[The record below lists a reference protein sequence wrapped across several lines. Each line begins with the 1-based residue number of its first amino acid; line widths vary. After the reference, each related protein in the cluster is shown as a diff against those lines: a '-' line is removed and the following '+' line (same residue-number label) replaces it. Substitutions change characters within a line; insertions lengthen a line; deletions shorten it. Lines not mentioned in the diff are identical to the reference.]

1 MRAYFKILICI
12 PILTA
17 MVSCQD
23 SEVDTSFVPS
33 VEGHYIDISQN
44 SLSFPS
50 SGGDIAA
57 QLTTN
62 KSPWAFS
69 DAPEWLSINPLS
81 GDNSA
86 NITFTA
92 EKNLSADITRTSV
105 FYLMSTDDN
114 WKYRYFMSAQQ
125 SAATPYLDLS
135 SYSIQFKGATGT
147 ERIGVST
154 NTKFQAMC
162 TESWVHA
169 DISESYDIVEITVE
183 ENLSGLSRT
192 ATIQLYGTINKA
204 ITITQQAADLTGES
218 TELHY
223 TCDEGTKEILFNSE
237 TSWSAAT
244 SSQWI
249 EISPSEGTAGS
260 NSIHISVTANTS
272 QHERKDYIYIKIGTE
287 SKLQVPIRQDGVFIA
302 TDTQS
307 INFDANSSKQT
318 LSISSNILWEIV
330 SCPEWIIPSLMSQKG
345 NATIELIAEEN
356 PNTTDRN
363 GVIKISQPGFS
374 YAVEVTVTQKG
385 MSLSSDVETITFD
398 DKEQASNIK
407 LNTVGVWTV
416 QSSVDWLTITPTS
429 GNGNAE
435 ITIAVTENN
444 DSSERLGYITIT
456 VGNID
461 KVIKIIQTGKY
472 FSYTSSNLSLSST
485 GGTINISLVT
495 NDEWEIVTPEN
506 IDWISLDN
514 NKGQGSL
521 SVNVS
526 IKDNPSI
533 HSRECNIRLKP
544 NNLPEV
550 DFPITQFGRYLT
562 VDHTQLNFF
571 AKGGTSESIII
582 DTDGIVNISSNVNWI
597 QINRHSDKIFT
608 ITVERSMLLDPREGI
623 ITLSLADLVAS
634 EEYSISIKVS
644 QKAVSEV
651 FNGYDYDDDEDWN

>member
-1 MRAYFKILICI
+1 MRTYFKILMCI
-12 PILTA
+12 PILA

-23 SEVDTSFVPS
+23 SEVDAYFVPS
-33 VEGHYIDISQN
+33 IEGHYIDISQN
-44 SLSFPS
+44 SLLFSS

-69 DAPEWLSINPLS
+69 DVPEWLSINPLS

-125 SAATPYLDLS
+125 TAATPYLDLS
-135 SYSIQFKGATGT
+135 SYSLQFKGSTGA
-147 ERIGVST
+147 ECIGVST

-169 DISESYDIVEITVE
+169 DISESYDIVEIMVE

-192 ATIQLYGTINKA
+192 ATVQLYGTINKA
-204 ITITQQAADLTGES
+204 ITVTQQAADLTGES

-223 TCDEGTKEILFNSE
+223 TCDEGIKEIQFNSE
-237 TSWSAAT
+237 TAWSAAT

-272 QHERKDYIYIKIGTE
+272 QHERTDYVYIKIGTE
-287 SKLQVPIRQDGVFIA
+287 SKLQVPVRQDGVFIA
-302 TDTQS
+302 TDTES
-307 INFDANSSKQT
+307 INFNANSSKQT

-330 SCPEWIIPSLMSQKG
+330 SCPDWITPSLTSTKG
-345 NATIELIAEEN
+345 NATIELTAEEN

-374 YAVEVTVTQKG
+374 YAVEVIVTQKG
-385 MSLSSDVETITFD
+385 MSLSSDVESITFD
-398 DKEQASNIK
+398 DKEQTSKIK
-407 LNTVGVWTV
+407 LNTLGVWGV
-416 QSSVDWLTITPTS
+416 KSSVDWLTISPTS

-435 ITIAVTENN
+435 ITITVNENK
-444 DSSERLGYITIT
+444 DSFERLGYITIS

-461 KVIKIIQTGKY
+461 KVIKIVQTGKH
-472 FSYTSSNLSLSST
+472 FSYTTSNLSLSST
-485 GGTINISLVT
+485 GGTINLSLVT
-495 NDEWEIVTPEN
+495 NDEWEIAIPEI
-506 IDWISLDN
+506 IDWISLDK

-521 SVNVS
+521 SVNIN

-533 HSRECNIRLKP
+533 QSRECNIRLIP

-550 DFPITQFGRYLT
+550 EFPIIQSGRYLT

-582 DTDGIVNISSNVNWI
+582 DTDGIVNISCNANWI
-597 QINRHSDKIFT
+597 HINRLTDKIFT
-608 ITVERSMLLDPREGI
+608 VTVERSMLLDPREGV
-623 ITLSLADLVAS
+623 ITLSLADLIAG
-634 EEYSISIKVS
+634 EEYSISIKVN

-651 FNGYDYDDDEDWN
+651 FNGYDYDEDEDWN